1 MTMKNNITPCVNLR
15 RATHE
20 LPCSMIVNVQTNED
34 SRDFLHFVGASIESM
49 DLYFAMLCTSIV

>member
-1 MTMKNNITPCVNLR
+1 MCFNLR